1 MGASKS
7 NKTKKTGISNL
18 QEEIIDALKSVF
30 DPEIPVNIYELG
42 LIYDIELKG
51 NGAVLIR
58 MTLTSPGCPVAASL
72 PLEVESRVRDV
83 PGIKSAKAEI
93 VWDPP
98 WNPDMISE
106 VGKLQLGIY

>member
-1 MGASKS
+1 MGSSKS
-7 NKTKKTGISNL
+7 KKDKSSNL
-18 QEEIIDALKSVF
+18 EEEIIDALKSIY
-30 DPEIPVNIYELG
+30 DPEIPVNIYGLG
-42 LIYDIELKG
+42 LIYDIDQSE

-72 PLEVESRVRDV
+72 PLDVESRVGEI
-83 PGIKSAKAEI
+83 PGVTSVKVEI

-106 VGKLQLGIY
+106 EGKLQLGIY